1 MRSEQ
6 KNNDVSFHLH
16 LLQLE
21 PTMKHLT
28 FAAGLALAAS
38 TALAET
44 EIRVHY
50 AIPTIW
56 AETQEKLV
64 NAFEAAHP
72 DIKITIDG
80 PAEGYADGVQRL
92 LREAVAG
99 TAPDVAYVGLNRWR
113 ILEARG
119 LTQPLDAFLPADTAA
134 AGYTPALLSL
144 GQYKGTQH
152 ALGTSASNMV
162 LYVNPD
168 LVEQAGGSMDAF
180 PSDFDGIIELAAKI
194 DALDDTIEGIWIGR
208 HDWRFQ
214 SLLGSHGGRPLNED
228 ESNITFDSEAGLA
241 AAGLYNRFATEGG
254 MSTMTQNDAR
264 QAFPAGTLG
273 LFFESSSLL
282 KRFEEGSEGNFDL
295 VVKGTPVIAE
305 ENVYFPTGGSAI
317 VMLTDDAEKQS
328 AVWDYIAFVTGP
340 EGQKIIVENTGYAPA
355 NKIVLDDASYLG
367 AYYDANPNAK
377 VGHAQVAAHAGPWY
391 AYPGAEGVAVTDL
404 IGAALVE
411 LSEGADVETTLNA
424 LADTVRMQ
432 LGMN

>member
-1 MRSEQ
+1 
-6 KNNDVSFHLH
+6 
-16 LLQLE
+16 
-21 PTMKHLT
+21 MKHLILS
-28 FAAGLALAAS
+28 AGMVLAAS
-38 TALAET
+38 TAMAET

-56 AETQEKLV
+56 AETQEKLA
-64 NAFEAAHP
+64 NSFMAENSA
-72 DIKITIDG
+72 IKITIDG
-80 PAEGYADGVQRL
+80 PAESYADGVQRL

-99 TAPDVAYVGLNRWR
+99 TGPDVAYVGLNRWR
-113 ILEARG
+113 ILEDRG
-119 LTQPLDAFLPADTAA
+119 LTRPLDGFLPEDPMS

-144 GQYKGTQH
+144 GQFEGKQH
-152 ALGTSASNMV
+152 ALGTSASTMV

-168 LVEQAGGSMDAF
+168 LVEQAGGSMENF

-194 DALDDTIEGIWIGR
+194 DALGDNIEGVWIGR

-214 SLLGSHGGRPLNED
+214 SLLGSHGGRPMTED
-228 ESNITFDSEAGLA
+228 ESDITFDSEAGIR

-254 MSTMTQNDAR
+254 MSSMTQDDAR

-282 KRFEEGSEGNFDL
+282 KRFEEGSKGNFEL
-295 VVKGTPVIAE
+295 KVLGTPVVAN

-317 VMLTDDAEKQS
+317 VMMTDDAEKQK
-328 AVWDYIAFVTGP
+328 AAWKYIAYVTGP
-340 EGQKIIVENTGYAPA
+340 KGQKIIVENTGYAPA
-355 NKIVLDDASYLG
+355 NKIVLDDESYLG
-367 AYYDANPNAK
+367 AYYAANPNAK

-404 IGAALVE
+404 IAAALVE
-411 LSEGADVETTLNA
+411 LTEGADVESTINE
-424 LADTVRMQ
+424 LADTVRMR